1 MRTLKIDPEFR
12 DKLPAL
18 TEDEFRQ
25 LRESIVHDGIIRDPI
40 VAWNDTIVD
49 GHNRWKIHL
58 EHPEIPFRIQDMNFA
73 DKWEAFAWMYANQL
87 GRRNLT
93 ETQIEVLRGQHTI
106 ARQKTRGGDHK
117 SEKYQKRQIDA
128 FEKREKV
135 ADVVAKEQGVTTRAI
150 ERAVQ
155 TAKGYD
161 AIQKINPK
169 AATMILQEK
178 HGMSK
183 GALRNVARLT
193 EEEQKEV
200 AEAIVAGDA
209 SKAEA
214 IARPDKIGNTVKKNR
229 GYSTEMRK
237 ERATLDKIYEQMT
250 AAPEQMTDEDE
261 SEVLVHEIEL
271 SVESFISSVRQTLTI
286 RSTAL
291 SKQGTRAE
299 ADKVLENAQ
308 KEIEKVR
315 NLLCL

>member
-135 ADVVAKEQGVTTRAI
+135 VFSLKKVYRFLTFFN
-150 ERAVQ
+150 
-155 TAKGYD
+155 
-161 AIQKINPK
+161 INLK
-169 AATMILQEK
+169 
-178 HGMSK
+178 S
-183 GALRNVARLT
+183 
-193 EEEQKEV
+193 
-200 AEAIVAGDA
+200 
-209 SKAEA
+209 
-214 IARPDKIGNTVKKNR
+214 
-229 GYSTEMRK
+229 
-237 ERATLDKIYEQMT
+237 
-250 AAPEQMTDEDE
+250 
-261 SEVLVHEIEL
+261 
-271 SVESFISSVRQTLTI
+271 
-286 RSTAL
+286 
-291 SKQGTRAE
+291 
-299 ADKVLENAQ
+299 
-308 KEIEKVR
+308 
-315 NLLCL
+315 C